1 MPAAQ
6 APRQPDRPAEAWL
19 RREGSLDLLRE
30 IQRQA
35 IPELTRVFGHSGL
48 YLRPCAAL
56 PETLSG
62 NMLAQVLSLH
72 RDGGRLAGALE
83 CEDAAL
89 PVASGSLSLAY
100 AVCVLETSPRPES
113 LVGELA
119 RVLKPGGVAL
129 LLTLN
134 PWGLA
139 RLRWSF
145 RGLEPVDPALLSQW
159 LAGRGLEIERQRWL
173 GPMWSPPRATD
184 LQETRPGGLLSG
196 LRAGHLV
203 VARRREA
210 GLTPLRAGKPAMAL
224 QPGMSTG

>member
-1 MPAAQ
+1 MPAAPS
-6 APRQPDRPAEAWL
+6 PRQPDRPAEAWL
-19 RREGSLDLLRE
+19 RRETAQDLLRE

-48 YLRPCAAL
+48 YLRACADL

-62 NMLAQVLSLH
+62 NMLAQVISLH
-72 RDGGRLAGALE
+72 RDGGRLAGE
-83 CEDAAL
+83 FTCGDEAL

-100 AVCVLETSPRPES
+100 ALCVLETSPRPDA
-113 LVGELA
+113 LVAELA
-119 RVLKPGGVAL
+119 RVLKPGGVAVL
-129 LLTLN
+129 ITLN

-145 RGLEPVDPALLSQW
+145 QGLEPIDPAALSKW
-159 LAGRGLEIERQRWL
+159 LAGGGLDIERQRWL

-184 LQETRPGGLLSG
+184 LQETRPGGLLAG

-210 GLTPLRAGKPAMAL
+210 GMTPLRAGKPALAL
-224 QPGMSTG
+224 RPGMSAG